1 MAINQYDAIVV
12 GARCAGSP
20 TAMLLARKGYKVL
33 VVDRRGSPATP
44 SPPHLLHPPGVAA
57 LARWGL
63 LEPLVASG
71 DPRGLHRR
79 VGRGGR
85 PRGGHRHPRPRPPGG
100 TVTEHAKVVV
110 GADGRHSLV
119 ARAVQPEHYQ
129 QRPRLQVSYYGYW
142 SDLPMA
148 GRFETYLRPDRGFAS
163 PAESFSE
170 ENVRRITL
178 RAGAAAPA

>member
-1 MAINQYDAIVV
+1 MLPGWPPFILRTPHQQERDMAINQYDAIVV

-33 VVDRRGSPATP
+33 VVDRARFPAL
-44 SPPHLLHPPGVAA
+44 SGAPGTAQA
-57 LARWGL
+57 GA
-63 LEPLVASG
+63 
-71 DPRGLHRR
+71 
-79 VGRGGR
+79 
-85 PRGGHRHPRPRPPGG
+85 
-100 TVTEHAKVVV
+100 EHAKVVV

-119 ARAVQPEHYQ
+119 ARAVQPEHYP

-163 PAESFSE
+163 PAEFFTE

>member
-1 MAINQYDAIVV
+1 VLDKLLVDA
-12 GARCAGSP
+12 AAQAG
-20 TAMLLARKGYKVL
+20 V
-33 VVDRRGSPATP
+33 
-44 SPPHLLHPPGVAA
+44 
-57 LARWGL
+57 
-63 LEPLVASG
+63 
-71 DPRGLHRR
+71 
-79 VGRGGR
+79 
-85 PRGGHRHPRPRPPGG
+85 
-100 TVTEHAKVVV
+100 EHAKVVV

-163 PAESFSE
+163 PAEFFSE

>member
-1 MAINQYDAIVV
+1 
-12 GARCAGSP
+12 
-20 TAMLLARKGYKVL
+20 
-33 VVDRRGSPATP
+33 
-44 SPPHLLHPPGVAA
+44 VAA

-63 LEPLVASG
+63 LEPLVATGCPPIDTYAFDVGPFTLSWAPG
-71 DPRGLHRR
+71 TAQAPVAYAARR
-79 VGRGGR
+79 
-85 PRGGHRHPRPRPPGG
+85 
-100 TVTEHAKVVV
+100 TVLDKLLVDAAAQAGAEHAKVVV

-148 GRFETYLRPDRGFAS
+148 GIFETYLRPDRGFAS
-163 PAESFSE
+163 PAEFFSE